1 MSFFE
6 SVVTCNVIKIAWL
19 ASVDNF
25 SGTLRYRCVKSVQIR
40 SFSGPYFAVFGP
52 KTGKYGPEKTLYLDI
67 FHAVYFILSASYVA
81 MCLKSKTFLYTT
93 QKPFSSKTKYP
104 EAV

>member
-19 ASVDNF
+19 ANVDNF

-52 KTGKYGPEKTLYLDI
+52 KTGKYGPEKTI
-67 FHAVYFILSASYVA
+67 WTFFTQCIL
-81 MCLKSKTFLYTT
+81 F
-93 QKPFSSKTKYP
+93 
-104 EAV
+104 